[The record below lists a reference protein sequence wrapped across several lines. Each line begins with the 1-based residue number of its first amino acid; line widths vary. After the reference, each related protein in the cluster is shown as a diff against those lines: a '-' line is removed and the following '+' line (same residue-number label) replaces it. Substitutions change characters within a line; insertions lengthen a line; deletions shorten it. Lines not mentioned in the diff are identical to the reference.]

1 MLKHILKNIWTS
13 ITGCIA
19 GLPTIIIGVQTHDT
33 NTILLGTG
41 VLLTGLLSKDGDK

>member
-1 MLKHILKNIWTS
+1 MFKHILKNLWTT

-19 GLPTIIIGVQTHDT
+19 GLPTIILGVQTHDT

-41 VLLTGLLSKDGDK
+41 VLLTGLLSKDGNK

>member
-33 NTILLGTG
+33 NTILLGAG
-41 VLLTGLLSKDGDK
+41 VLLTGLIAKDANK